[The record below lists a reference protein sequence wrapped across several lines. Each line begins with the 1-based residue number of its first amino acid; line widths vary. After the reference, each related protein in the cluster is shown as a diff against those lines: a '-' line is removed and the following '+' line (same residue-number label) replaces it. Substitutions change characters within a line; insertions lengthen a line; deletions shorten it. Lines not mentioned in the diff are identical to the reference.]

1 MNWRILIAL
10 ALIHAT
16 EHAFALELAELR
28 ADSLAAHLK
37 INAWSF
43 LWTAPEGATQAR
55 FQLIWRSRSTPG
67 GSFKEEVLIDSTRT
81 AIDKFP
87 AANRISILLDDQSC
101 TLEMPYQKS
110 RKNGISIKPSSF
122 YGKSDGYGKPHP
134 EAHTPRPNAD
144 GRYEL
149 AQEWFDIPWD
159 RTSRQR
165 GTGPPPELL
174 KGSLELVLEGISSE
188 PRHVPTDET
197 TNLTDSAAA
206 DSFAGTWVTNLGP
219 LTIQQDGVKV
229 VGIFSGKLTGTIEG
243 KVVDGRLE
251 YTWKQTN
258 GQWGSGVFRLTD
270 GGQWIKG
277 TWGAGNSKQGAQWTG
292 KRSSSE

>member
-1 MNWRILIAL
+1 MAL

-67 GSFKEEVLIDSTRT
+67 GTFKEEVLIDSTRT
-81 AIDKFP
+81 AIDRFP
-87 AANRISILLDDQSC
+87 AANPITILLDDQSC

-122 YGKSDGYGKPHP
+122 IGTSGGYGKPNP
-134 EAHTPRPNAD
+134 EARTPRPNAD

-159 RTSRQR
+159 RSSRQR

-188 PRHVPTDET
+188 QRPVAPDGTTTPTDST
-197 TNLTDSAAA
+197 AVN
-206 DSFAGTWVTNLGP
+206 SFAGTWVTNWGP
-219 LTIQQDGVKV
+219 LIIEQDGVKV
-229 VGIFSGKLTGTIEG
+229 VGVFSGKITGTIKG
-243 KVVDGRLE
+243 NIVDGRLE
-251 YTWKQTN
+251 YTWKQMT

-277 TWGAGNSKQGAQWTG
+277 TWGAGNSKEGKQWTG
-292 KRSSSE
+292 KRSSSK